1 MNRSLGPP
9 SRYLVNENCSRFA
22 LLCRQNE
29 RDASVQNTPLKGIIL
44 MNLAMFLLAGMDGIT
59 KTLAADYSVPQ
70 ILCIRFLIFCLF
82 ALAIARPKSLR
93 AAFRSHHPY
102 LQIARS
108 LIIVVEVGV
117 FVLAFRYL
125 PLADAHAI
133 AGIAPLLVTALAVPL
148 LGERVGRRRWSAIAI
163 GLLGLLV
170 IVRPG
175 LGVFDPAALIPL
187 AGAILWAVYQI
198 LLRKVSDDSAAT
210 SLLYMA
216 VIGALVMTVLA
227 PFFWRPPDA
236 TGWLLLLSLGVVGSL
251 GHYGLFKA
259 FQAAPASTLQPFH
272 YVLLLWATVLGYLVF
287 GDLPDAWTILGAAI
301 IAGSGLYAFY
311 RERVRQG

>member
-1 MNRSLGPP
+1 M
-9 SRYLVNENCSRFA
+9 
-22 LLCRQNE
+22 QN
-29 RDASVQNTPLKGIIL
+29 NPLRGILL

-59 KTLAADYSVPQ
+59 KTLATDYAVPQ
-70 ILCIRFLIFCLF
+70 ILCVRFLIFCLF

-93 AAFRSHHPY
+93 TAFRSRHPV

-108 LIIVVEVGV
+108 LIIVIEVGV
-117 FVLAFRYL
+117 FIVAFRYL

-133 AGIAPLLVTALAVPL
+133 SGIAPLLVTALAVPF
-148 LGERVGRRRWSAIAI
+148 LGEKVGMRRWTAISI
-163 GLLGLLV
+163 GFLGLLI

-175 LGVFDPAALIPL
+175 IGVFNPAALIPL
-187 AGAILWAVYQI
+187 AGAGLWAIYQI
-198 LLRKVSDDSAAT
+198 LVRKVSEDSAAT

-216 VIGALVMTVLA
+216 VTGAIVMTALA
-227 PFFWRPPDA
+227 PFFWRPPDS

-251 GHYGLFKA
+251 GHYILIKA

-272 YVLLLWATVLGYLVF
+272 YVVLIWATIVGYLVF
-287 GDLPDAWTILGAAI
+287 GDLPDAWTVLGAAV

-311 RERVRQG
+311 RERRQET

>member
-1 MNRSLGPP
+1 MSNLLIGILP
-9 SRYLVNENCSRFA
+9 NFA
-22 LLCRQNE
+22 YCGGKYIRMPVWSGNL
-29 RDASVQNTPLKGIIL
+29 VQNNPLRGILL

-59 KTLAADYSVPQ
+59 KTLATDYAVPQ
-70 ILCIRFLIFCLF
+70 ILSVRFLIFCLF

-93 AAFRSHHPY
+93 TAFRSRHPI

-108 LIIVVEVGV
+108 LIIVIEVGV
-117 FVLAFRYL
+117 FIVAFRYL

-133 AGIAPLLVTALAVPL
+133 SGIAPLLVTALAVPF
-148 LGERVGRRRWSAIAI
+148 LGEKVGMRRWTAISI
-163 GLLGLLV
+163 GFLGLLI

-175 LGVFDPAALIPL
+175 IGVFNPAALIPL
-187 AGAILWAVYQI
+187 AGAGLWAIYQI
-198 LLRKVSDDSAAT
+198 LVRKVSEDSAAT

-216 VIGALVMTVLA
+216 VTGAIVMTALA
-227 PFFWRPPDA
+227 PFFWRPPDS

-251 GHYGLFKA
+251 GHYILIKA

-272 YVLLLWATVLGYLVF
+272 YVVLIWATIVGYLVF
-287 GDLPDAWTILGAAI
+287 GDLPDAWTVLGAAV

-311 RERVRQG
+311 RERRQET

>member
-1 MNRSLGPP
+1 MSN
-9 SRYLVNENCSRFA
+9 
-22 LLCRQNE
+22 LLIGLLLDLPYCGGKYIRMPVW
-29 RDASVQNTPLKGIIL
+29 SGKYVQNNPLKGILL

-59 KTLAADYSVPQ
+59 KTLATDYAVPQ
-70 ILCIRFLIFCLF
+70 ILSVRFLIFCLF

-93 AAFRSHHPY
+93 TAFRSRHPI

-117 FVLAFRYL
+117 FIVAFRYL

-133 AGIAPLLVTALAVPL
+133 SGIAPLLVTALAVPF
-148 LGERVGRRRWSAIAI
+148 LGEKVGIRRWTAIFV
-163 GLLGLLV
+163 GFLGLLI

-175 LGVFDPAALIPL
+175 IGVFNPAALIPL
-187 AGAILWAVYQI
+187 AGAGLWAVYQI
-198 LLRKVSDDSAAT
+198 LVRKVSDDSAAT

-216 VIGALVMTVLA
+216 VTGAVVMTALA
-227 PFFWRPPDA
+227 PFFWRPPDT
-236 TGWLLLLSLGVVGSL
+236 TGWLLLFSLGVVGSL
-251 GHYGLFKA
+251 GHYILIKA

-272 YVLLLWATVLGYLVF
+272 YVVLIWATIVGYLVF
-287 GDLPDAWTILGAAI
+287 GDLPDAWTILGAAV

-311 RERVRQG
+311 RERRQEG

>member
-1 MNRSLGPP
+1 M
-9 SRYLVNENCSRFA
+9 
-22 LLCRQNE
+22 QN
-29 RDASVQNTPLKGIIL
+29 NPLKGILL

-59 KTLAADYSVPQ
+59 KTLATDYAVPQ
-70 ILCIRFLIFCLF
+70 ILSVRFLIFCLF

-93 AAFRSHHPY
+93 TAFRSRHPI

-117 FVLAFRYL
+117 FIVAFRYL

-133 AGIAPLLVTALAVPL
+133 SGIAPLLVTALAVPF
-148 LGERVGRRRWSAIAI
+148 LGEKVGIRRWTAIFV
-163 GLLGLLV
+163 GFLGLLI

-175 LGVFDPAALIPL
+175 IGVFNPAALIPL
-187 AGAILWAVYQI
+187 AGAGLWAVYQI
-198 LLRKVSDDSAAT
+198 LVRKVSDDSAAT

-216 VIGALVMTVLA
+216 VTGAVVMTALA
-227 PFFWRPPDA
+227 PFFWRPPDT
-236 TGWLLLLSLGVVGSL
+236 TGWLLLFSLGVVGSL
-251 GHYGLFKA
+251 GHYILIKA

-272 YVLLLWATVLGYLVF
+272 YVVLIWATIVGYLVF
-287 GDLPDAWTILGAAI
+287 GDLPDAWTILGAAV

-311 RERVRQG
+311 RERRQEG

>member
-1 MNRSLGPP
+1 M
-9 SRYLVNENCSRFA
+9 
-22 LLCRQNE
+22 QN
-29 RDASVQNTPLKGIIL
+29 NPLRGILL

-59 KTLAADYSVPQ
+59 KTLATDYAVPQ
-70 ILCIRFLIFCLF
+70 ILSVRFLIFCLF

-93 AAFRSHHPY
+93 TAFRSRHPI

-108 LIIVVEVGV
+108 LIIVIEVGV
-117 FVLAFRYL
+117 FIVAFRYL

-133 AGIAPLLVTALAVPL
+133 SGIAPLLVTALAVPF
-148 LGERVGRRRWSAIAI
+148 LGEKVGMRRLTAISI
-163 GLLGLLV
+163 GFLGLLI

-175 LGVFDPAALIPL
+175 IGVFNPAALIPL
-187 AGAILWAVYQI
+187 AGAGLWAIYQI
-198 LLRKVSDDSAAT
+198 LVRKVSEDSAAT

-216 VIGALVMTVLA
+216 VTGAIVMTALA
-227 PFFWRPPDA
+227 PFFWRPPDS

-251 GHYGLFKA
+251 GHYILIKA

-272 YVLLLWATVLGYLVF
+272 YVVLIWATIVGYLVF
-287 GDLPDAWTILGAAI
+287 GDLPDAWTVLGAAV

-311 RERVRQG
+311 RERRQET

>member
-1 MNRSLGPP
+1 
-9 SRYLVNENCSRFA
+9 
-22 LLCRQNE
+22 
-29 RDASVQNTPLKGIIL
+29 

-59 KTLAADYSVPQ
+59 KTLATDYAVPQ
-70 ILCIRFLIFCLF
+70 ILSVRFLIFCLF

-93 AAFRSHHPY
+93 TAFRSRHPI

-117 FVLAFRYL
+117 FIVAFRHL

-133 AGIAPLLVTALAVPL
+133 SGIAPLLVTALAVPF
-148 LGERVGRRRWSAIAI
+148 LGEKVGMRRWAAISI
-163 GLLGLLV
+163 GFLGLLI

-175 LGVFDPAALIPL
+175 IGVFNPAALIPL
-187 AGAILWAVYQI
+187 AGAGLWAIYQI
-198 LLRKVSDDSAAT
+198 LMRKVSEDSAAT

-216 VIGALVMTVLA
+216 VTGAVVMTALA
-227 PFFWRPPDA
+227 PFFWRPPDT
-236 TGWLLLLSLGVVGSL
+236 TGWLLLFSLGVVGSL
-251 GHYGLFKA
+251 GHFILIKA

-272 YVLLLWATVLGYLVF
+272 YVVLIWATIIGYLVF
-287 GDLPDAWTILGAAI
+287 GDLPDAWTVLGAAV

-311 RERVRQG
+311 RERRQET

>member
-1 MNRSLGPP
+1 M
-9 SRYLVNENCSRFA
+9 
-22 LLCRQNE
+22 QN
-29 RDASVQNTPLKGIIL
+29 NPLRGILL

-59 KTLAADYSVPQ
+59 KTLATDYAVPQ
-70 ILCIRFLIFCLF
+70 ILSVRFLIFCLF

-93 AAFRSHHPY
+93 TAFRSRHPI

-108 LIIVVEVGV
+108 LIIVIEVGV
-117 FVLAFRYL
+117 FIVAFRYL

-133 AGIAPLLVTALAVPL
+133 SGIAPLLVTALAVPF
-148 LGERVGRRRWSAIAI
+148 LGEKVGMRRWTAISI
-163 GLLGLLV
+163 GFLGLLI

-175 LGVFDPAALIPL
+175 IGVFNPAALIPL
-187 AGAILWAVYQI
+187 AGAGLWAIYQI
-198 LLRKVSDDSAAT
+198 LVRKVSEDSAAT

-216 VIGALVMTVLA
+216 VTGAIVMTALA
-227 PFFWRPPDA
+227 PFFWRPPDS

-251 GHYGLFKA
+251 GHYILIKA

-272 YVLLLWATVLGYLVF
+272 YVVLIWATIVGYLVF
-287 GDLPDAWTILGAAI
+287 GDLPDAWTVLGAAV

-311 RERVRQG
+311 RERRQET